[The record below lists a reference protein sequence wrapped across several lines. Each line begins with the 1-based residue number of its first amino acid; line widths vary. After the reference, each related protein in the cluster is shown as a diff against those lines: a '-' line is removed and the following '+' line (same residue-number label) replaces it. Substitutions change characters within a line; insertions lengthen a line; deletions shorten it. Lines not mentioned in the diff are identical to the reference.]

1 MKKSK
6 PQSKRGVRNSDPQI
20 ICEVQ
25 SVLRGRIFHADVP
38 PQMHGLEGQKRLVL
52 LHARLNEKVFHPLR
66 DRHQAFLSFSE
77 QGVTRSCPKVRTIWR
92 KQFCFTDWSKR

>member
-6 PQSKRGVRNSDPQI
+6 PQSKRGVRNPDPQT
-20 ICEVQ
+20 ICEAQ

-38 PQMHGLEGQKRLVL
+38 RQMHGLEEQKRLVL
-52 LHARLNEKVFHPLR
+52 VHARLNEKVFHLLR
-66 DRHQAFLSFSE
+66 DWHQAFLSFSE

-92 KQFCFTDWSKR
+92 KQLCFTDWSKR